1 MNPLKNSCSEV
12 ALQCCTHEAEVVW
25 QHHNNLS
32 IMIPDH
38 PPEVCGCVGQRML
51 GNDELV
57 APVIAL

>member
-1 MNPLKNSCSEV
+1 MNL
-12 ALQCCTHEAEVVW
+12 LQCCTHKAEVVW